1 MGLFNKNNKKDMIIV
16 EGMKC
21 VHCSAKVENALKK
34 AHVNSEINLES
45 KTVIVSYNE
54 KKITLEEIKRI
65 IEEVGFTCI

>member
-1 MGLFNKNNKKDMIIV
+1 MGLFNKNNKKEILVV

-34 AHVNSEINLES
+34 VHVKAEINLES
-45 KTVIVSYNE
+45 KTIVVSYNE

>member
-1 MGLFNKNNKKDMIIV
+1 MGLFNKNNKKEILVV

-34 AHVNSEINLES
+34 VHVKAEINLES
-45 KTVIVSYNE
+45 KTVVVSYNE

-65 IEEVGFTCI
+65 IEEVGFTCL